1 MADVRPHPQATDLAD
16 LAGRLLDE
24 LRARRPLVQN
34 ITNYVS
40 MDIAANA
47 LLAIGA
53 APAMV
58 HAPEETPQFTP
69 IAGALVVN
77 IGTLS
82 APTAKAMQVAVDV
95 AHKVGTPW
103 LLDPVAVG
111 VMDFR
116 NNVVLDL
123 MKAKPTILRGN
134 ASEIMAVARLAGLT
148 QTKATPRGTDS
159 TNTTS
164 EAQLF
169 CIELARHFG
178 CTVVATGEVDVATD
192 GQQVVRLANG
202 SPLMTKV
209 TALGCSLS
217 SVMGGFLAIALS
229 PQEHRAKKWT
239 PVFRENDAV
248 LKESRAPSGA
258 LAAAIAALA
267 VYGVAGD
274 MAAETARHP
283 GSFRVAFLDTLDAI
297 TPADIAARLKVV
309 A

>member
-1 MADVRPHPQATDLAD
+1 MGYHRRVERKYTLVDVRPNPQATDLAG
-16 LAGRLLDE
+16 LAGRLLSE

-82 APTAKAMQVAVDV
+82 AATAKAMQIAVDV

-111 VMDFR
+111 PMDFR
-116 NNVVLDL
+116 NGVVLDL
-123 MKAKPTILRGN
+123 MKARPAILRGN
-134 ASEIMAVARLAGLT
+134 ASEIIAVARLAGLT

-217 SVMGGFLAIALS
+217 SVMGGFLAIA
-229 PQEHRAKKWT
+229 PT
-239 PVFRENDAV
+239 PLE
-248 LKESRAPSGA
+248 
-258 LAAAIAALA
+258 AAIAALA

-283 GSFRVAFLDTLDAI
+283 GSFRVAFIDTLDAI
-297 TPADIAARLKVV
+297 TPADITGRLKVI

>member
-1 MADVRPHPQATDLAD
+1 MGYHHPIERKRTLVDVRPHPQATDLAA
-16 LAGRLLDE
+16 LAGRLLNE

-82 APTAKAMQVAVDV
+82 APTAKAMKVAVEV
-95 AHKVGTPW
+95 AQEAGTPW

-111 VMDFR
+111 PMHFR
-116 NNVVLDL
+116 NDVVLDL
-123 MKAKPTILRGN
+123 MKAHPAILRGN

-148 QTKATPRGTDS
+148 QTKAAPRGVDS

-164 EAQLF
+164 EAELS
-169 CIELARHFG
+169 CIGLAKHFT

-192 GQQVVRLANG
+192 GEQVVRLANG

-217 SVMGGFLAIALS
+217 SVMGAFLAIAPS
-229 PQEHRAKKWT
+229 PLE
-239 PVFRENDAV
+239 
-248 LKESRAPSGA
+248 
-258 LAAAIAALA
+258 AAIAALA

-297 TPADIAARLKVV
+297 TPADIAARLRIVP
-309 A
+309 